1 MTHSICVSLSSSLY
15 MSSVPYT
22 KFKLGFLYYLFK
34 ITFYYFIWYP
44 ISKQWYFILFCQKKN
59 VVVILISKVVSL
71 LSVSI
76 KSTEDITLC
85 VSDLYMYWLLLQLC
99 LYLYAQ
105 LIKLTKNPSRRPLK
119 WTGWL
124 IWRVMQILER

>member
-1 MTHSICVSLSSSLY
+1 MAHSISISLSSSLY
-15 MSSVPYT
+15 MSSVPYA

-44 ISKQWYFILFCQKKN
+44 ISKQWYFYSILSKK

-76 KSTEDITLC
+76 KSTEDIALC
-85 VSDLYMYWLLLQLC
+85 VSDLYMYWLLLQRC

-105 LIKLTKNPSRRPLK
+105 LIKLLKNPLRRPLRSI
-119 WTGWL
+119 G
-124 IWRVMQILER
+124 